1 MQLGSQIGAL
11 YLKGHINSIT
21 GELKK
26 KNPVVRA
33 IEKDGMWYRLGATV
47 QTSVCQQKLCARYL
61 FYTVICNF

>member
-1 MQLGSQIGAL
+1 MQLGRQIGAL
-11 YLKGHINSIT
+11 YLKGHINSII
-21 GELKK
+21 GEFL
-26 KNPVVRA
+26 KNPAVRA